1 MSLMPAPLPE
11 AVPGWFGPAGRPSL
25 GWVHRPPSAM
35 ADAAAAGTG
44 VLICGPL
51 GPEAMGVHRT
61 LRVLAEGLARA
72 GLPTMRFDYD
82 GTGDAAGDELD
93 PDRLEAW
100 LRTVR
105 DAMATGAV
113 RLGVSRWILVGVRLG
128 AALAARVAAG
138 RDDVDA
144 LVGIAP
150 VLSGRGFVRELRAFS
165 MAAAPVAEPD
175 PRGLHEVGGCAFDE
189 AAWQALA
196 AIDVG
201 AYEGRLPP
209 RVLVLEARR
218 TAGLDAWSARLAEG
232 GVRLEVQ
239 GLEGADAMMR
249 DPHEVEVPYPMLATV
264 VRWAVG
270 VVAEGAAASAS
281 GGAAS
286 ARGAAAEP
294 IRAPMPVLPQDGPD
308 AARIVGPGGV
318 VHVERVL
325 RLGRDRGLVGVLA
338 EPAEG
343 RAGVRRAGVVILNA
357 GAAHRVGPSRVSVM
371 LARRLAALGHP
382 VLRLDLPGLGDSPAR
397 PGDPD
402 GVVYAPDA
410 LESVAVAVDWM
421 RAWPQ
426 ADGCRLVGLCS
437 GAYHAFKAAVAGL
450 PVQGIVAINPL
461 TFFWHGDAA
470 DGPEAEHRMIADAVR
485 LKTAAAK
492 PGAWRRVVRGE
503 VAVADIASIV
513 ARRAAGSLAKA
524 KRALAR
530 RIGRPIGDDLE
541 AELSEVARR
550 GVPMHFV
557 FAADEPGPALLEFG
571 GGATARR
578 LVARG
583 ALTIQELPD
592 TDHTF
597 TRRAARERLLTVV
610 AARLGAPC
618 ATCAADGA
626 PCAPDG
632 SCIAGAGA
640 PREPAL
646 ATGR

>member
-1 MSLMPAPLPE
+1 MPAPLPE
-11 AVPGWFGPAGRPSL
+11 PEPGWFGPAGRPSL
-25 GWVHRPPSAM
+25 GWVHRPP
-35 ADAAAAGTG
+35 AAAADGPAAATG
-44 VLICGPL
+44 VLLCGPV

-72 GLPTMRFDYD
+72 GLPAIRFDYD

-105 DAMATGAV
+105 DAMAAGAV
-113 RLGVSRWILVGVRLG
+113 RLGVSRWILLGVRLG

-144 LVGIAP
+144 LVAVAP
-150 VLSGRGFVRELRAFS
+150 VLSGRAFVRELRAFS
-165 MAAAPVAEPD
+165 MAAAPVSEPD

-201 AYEGRLPP
+201 AFEGRLPP

-218 TAGLDAWSARLAEG
+218 TAGLDAWAARLAEG
-232 GVRLEVQ
+232 GARLEVQ
-239 GLEGADAMMR
+239 GFEGADAMMR
-249 DPHEVEVPYPMLATV
+249 DPHEVEVPHPMLATV
-264 VRWAVG
+264 VRWT
-270 VVAEGAAASAS
+270 AEVAAAS
-281 GGAAS
+281 
-286 ARGAAAEP
+286 RGAATSDSPSRRVCGVA
-294 IRAPMPVLPQDGPD
+294 QDGPD
-308 AARIVGPGGV
+308 AARIVGPDGV

-325 RLGRDRGLVGVLA
+325 RLGRERALVGVLA

-343 RAGVRRAGVVILNA
+343 RAAVRRAGVVILNA
-357 GAAHRVGPSRVSVM
+357 GAAHRVGPSRLSVM

-524 KRALAR
+524 QRALAR

-541 AELSEVARR
+541 AELSAVARR

-557 FAADEPGPALLEFG
+557 FAAHEPGPALLEFG

-578 LVARG
+578 LAARG
-583 ALTIQELPD
+583 ALTLQELPD
-592 TDHTF
+592 SDHTF
-597 TRRAARERLLTVV
+597 TRRAARERLLPVV
-610 AARLGAPC
+610 AARLGTPC
-618 ATCAADGA
+618 AACAAAGA
-626 PCAPDG
+626 PCAPG
-632 SCIAGAGA
+632 GTCGAGTAA

-646 ATGR
+646 ETGR

>member
-1 MSLMPAPLPE
+1 MNTAAVPLPD

-25 GWVHRPPSAM
+25 GWVHRPPAAM
-35 ADAAAAGTG
+35 TDAAAAATG

-144 LVGIAP
+144 LVAIAP
-150 VLSGRGFVRELRAFS
+150 VLSGRAFVRELRAFS

-175 PRGLHEVGGCAFDE
+175 PRGLHEVGGWAFDE
-189 AAWQALA
+189 AAWQSLA

-201 AYEGRLPP
+201 AIEGRLPR

-218 TAGLDAWSARLAEG
+218 TAGIDAWAARLAEG
-232 GVRLEVQ
+232 GVRLEVL
-239 GLEGADAMMR
+239 GFEGADAMMR
-249 DPHEVEVPYPMLATV
+249 DPHEVEVPHPMLATV
-264 VRWAVG
+264 VRWTAEVA
-270 VVAEGAAASAS
+270 AEGAAASC
-281 GGAAS
+281 GAATS
-286 ARGAAAEP
+286 DSPSGRVCGVA
-294 IRAPMPVLPQDGPD
+294 QDGPD
-308 AARIVGPGGV
+308 AARIVGPDGV
-318 VHVERVL
+318 VHIERVL
-325 RLGRDRGLVGVLA
+325 RLGRDRALVGVLA
-338 EPAEG
+338 EPVEG
-343 RAGVRRAGVVILNA
+343 RAAVRRAGVVILNA
-357 GAAHRVGPSRVSVM
+357 GAAHRVGPSRLSVM

-485 LKTAAAK
+485 LRTAAAK

-503 VAVADIASIV
+503 VPIAGIASIV

-524 KRALAR
+524 QRALAR

-541 AELSEVARR
+541 AELSAVARR

-557 FAADEPGPALLEFG
+557 FAAREPGPALLEFG

-578 LVARG
+578 LAARG

-597 TRRAARERLLTVV
+597 TRRAARERLLPVV

-618 ATCAADGA
+618 AACAACGA
-626 PCAPDG
+626 ACAACAPG
-632 SCIAGAGA
+632 GRCGAAAAA
-640 PREPAL
+640 PHEPAL
-646 ATGR
+646 GTGR